1 MLKSKNKKPDS
12 CDTII
17 SAKSEIVGDL
27 HISGG
32 LILDGRIKGNII
44 ADDQTNALVRISE
57 TGVVEGEIRVPNIV
71 INGRVVGNVHS
82 SQHIELAK
90 KAIVSG
96 DVNYAMMEMV
106 MGAQVNG
113 NLIHNSAENPR
124 KGRKNAD
131 PVLSEVASEVV
142 VGKESKA

>member
-1 MLKSKNKKPDS
+1 MLSSKNKKPDS

-17 SAKSEIVGDL
+17 SAKSEIIGDL

-32 LILDGRIKGNII
+32 LVIDGRIKGNII

-57 TGVVEGEIRVPNIV
+57 SGVVEGEIRVPNIM

-90 KAIVSG
+90 KAIVTG
-96 DVNYAMMEMV
+96 DVNYIMMEMV

-113 NLIHNSAENPR
+113 NLIHQNAEAPR
-124 KGRKNAD
+124 KGRKNAE
-131 PVLSEVASEVV
+131 PVLSEVAVAK
-142 VGKESKA
+142 GSKAD

>member
-1 MLKSKNKKPDS
+1 MLSSKNKKPDS

-17 SAKSEIVGDL
+17 SVKSEIVGDL

-90 KAIVSG
+90 KAIVNG
-96 DVNYAMMEMV
+96 DVNYTMMEMV

-113 NLIHNSAENPR
+113 SLIHTGAENAR
-124 KGRKNAD
+124 KGRKNTD
-131 PVLSEVASEVV
+131 PVLSEVAVS
-142 VGKESKA
+142 KESKAE

>member
-1 MLKSKNKKPDS
+1 MLSSKNKKPDS

-17 SAKSEIVGDL
+17 SAKSEIIGDL

-32 LILDGRIKGNII
+32 LVIDGRIKGNII

-57 TGVVEGEIRVPNIV
+57 SGVVEGEIRVPNIV
-71 INGRVVGNVHS
+71 INGRVSGNVHS

-90 KAIVSG
+90 KAVVTG
-96 DVNYAMMEMV
+96 DVNYIMMEMV

-113 NLIHNSAENPR
+113 NLIHQNAQAPR
-124 KGRKNAD
+124 KGRKNAE
-131 PVLSEVASEVV
+131 PVLSEVA
-142 VGKESKA
+142 VGKESKAD

>member
-113 NLIHNSAENPR
+113 NLVHNSAENPR

-131 PVLSEVASEVV
+131 PVLSEVA
-142 VGKESKA
+142 VGKET

>member
-1 MLKSKNKKPDS
+1 MLSSKNKKPDS

-17 SAKSEIVGDL
+17 SVKSEIVGDL

-90 KAIVSG
+90 KAIVNG
-96 DVNYAMMEMV
+96 DVNYTMMEMV

-113 NLIHNSAENPR
+113 SLIHTGAENSR
-124 KGRKNAD
+124 KGRKNTD
-131 PVLSEVASEVV
+131 PVLSEVAVS
-142 VGKESKA
+142 KESKAE

>member
-1 MLKSKNKKPDS
+1 MLSSKNKKPDS

-57 TGVVEGEIRVPNIV
+57 SGVVEGEIRVPNIV

-90 KAIVSG
+90 KAIVNG
-96 DVNYAMMEMV
+96 DVNYTMMEMV

-113 NLIHNSAENPR
+113 SLIHTGAESSR
-124 KGRKNAD
+124 KGRKNTD
-131 PVLSEVASEVV
+131 PVLSEVA
-142 VGKESKA
+142 VGKESKAE

>member
-1 MLKSKNKKPDS
+1 MLSSKNKKPDA

-17 SAKSEIVGDL
+17 SAKSEIIGDL

-32 LILDGRIKGNII
+32 LVIDGRIKGNII
-44 ADDQTNALVRISE
+44 ADDQTNALVRVSE
-57 TGVVEGEIRVPNIV
+57 SGVVEGEIRVPNIM

-90 KAIVSG
+90 KAIVTG
-96 DVNYAMMEMV
+96 DVNYIMMEMV

-113 NLIHNSAENPR
+113 NLIHKNAQAPR
-124 KGRKNAD
+124 KGRKNAE
-131 PVLSEVASEVV
+131 PVLSEVSA
-142 VGKESKA
+142 GKESKAD